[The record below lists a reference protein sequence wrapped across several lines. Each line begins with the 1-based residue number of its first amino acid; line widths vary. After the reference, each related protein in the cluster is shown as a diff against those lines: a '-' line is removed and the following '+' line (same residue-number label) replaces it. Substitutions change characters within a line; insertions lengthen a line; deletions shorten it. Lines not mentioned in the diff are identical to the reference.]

1 MRLRLFILTFLP
13 LLVLSCSEGIE
24 KSIDEP
30 TEEII
35 DVPAIEIT
43 DNELTP
49 IELTTATR
57 SFVEKGNKFAFRLLQ
72 EVSEKE
78 EGNFMISPLGVTLA
92 FGMVLEAAE
101 DGEVMDEVCKVL
113 GFEGGSREDIRD
125 YCTTMLERLPGMD
138 KLSKVALANM
148 ALVNSDFGA
157 VSPSFSSTVSGYHNA
172 LVKGMSFNTPTSVVD
187 YVNGWAKEN
196 TSGMIEN
203 AIRTDDINPLTTAIL
218 SNALYFDGK
227 WKSRFK
233 KSDTQKEEFTLAGG
247 GTKDLEMMK
256 QEERFSSRAFY
267 VGATF
272 YGSMLRMPYGNGAF
286 SMDVYLPSG
295 EDKEVDDILEVF
307 ASNNMNFSDW
317 ETPKTNLWFP
327 KFELK
332 ETRIDLKE
340 ILKDMGMKTALS
352 SKAWLSV
359 YEEKDLKSC
368 IDKVF
373 QTSAISVEEE
383 GTEASAVTVVSMKR
397 GASLDYQ
404 PKYNKLTFHCD
415 HPFIYTITETST
427 GAILFAG
434 VFRGE

>member
-101 DGEVMDEVCKVL
+101 EGEVMDEVCKVL
-113 GFEGGSREDIRD
+113 GFEGGSRDEIRD

-233 KSDTQKEEFTLAGG
+233 KSDTSNEAFTVTGG
-247 GTKDLEMMK
+247 SIKKIEMMK
-256 QEERFSSRAFY
+256 QENKFSYRWFF
-267 VGATF
+267 GNQTLPE
-272 YGSMLRMPYGNGAF
+272 GGMLRLPYGNGSFA
-286 SMDVYLPSG
+286 MDVYLPYDEG
-295 EDKEVDDILEVF
+295 KKVEDILALLAENKLKF
-307 ASNNMNFSDW
+307 EDW
-317 ETPKTNLWFP
+317 SVPKTDLWFP

-332 ETRIDLKE
+332 ENRIDLKN
-340 ILKDMGMKTALS
+340 ILVDMGMGKPWRVIVDGCHCLIKRKLS
-352 SKAWLSV
+352 HVLTTCSK
-359 YEEKDLKSC
+359 
-368 IDKVF
+368 I
-373 QTSAISVEEE
+373 
-383 GTEASAVTVVSMKR
+383 
-397 GASLDYQ
+397 Q
-404 PKYNKLTFHCD
+404 PSK
-415 HPFIYTITETST
+415 
-427 GAILFAG
+427 
-434 VFRGE
+434 